1 MVDDAGFDLVTT
13 SEEVTAKSTEAITGL
28 VEGGVNTLQVLL
40 TLRAEGNLAAGLL
53 NEAAG
58 VPDPSSLQPLQE
70 RFVAAASR
78 AEKLLAQLPAAV
90 DDGALKDLTETLIAF
105 GTSAENIFDLRREE
119 LRQIAVAQ
127 ASLQANNSLV
137 LRCSDVHAEAA
148 AMRGIRTAQAIGN
161 GSDCSTHT
169 TLSVVGAAVIVPMRC
184 PERCCR

>member
-13 SEEVTAKSTEAITGL
+13 SEDVTANSTEAITGL

-58 VPDPSSLQPLQE
+58 VPDPTSLQPLQE

-90 DDGALKDLTETLIAF
+90 DGGALKDLTEKLIAF
-105 GTSAENIFDLRREE
+105 GTSDGKHLRSAARGATPDRGRSGLLARPATRSSCVSARRWRNWSDRPEQQ
-119 LRQIAVAQ
+119 RCRGRSAPPRPSAM
-127 ASLQANNSLV
+127 ASSCFSSSPL
-137 LRCSDVHAEAA
+137 
-148 AMRGIRTAQAIGN
+148 
-161 GSDCSTHT
+161 
-169 TLSVVGAAVIVPMRC
+169 
-184 PERCCR
+184 